1 MSGNAYIFQRIEKKY
16 MLTKEQ
22 YESFITAI
30 EPYMA
35 IDKYGLSKI
44 CNIYFDTA
52 DDELVR
58 RSNEKTVYKEKM
70 RLRSYGVPGMDDV
83 VYLELK
89 KKYKDV
95 VYKRRVALRLAD
107 AEAYLYSGVQPDLK
121 EKQNINRWVEAQ
133 ILREIDYFISF
144 YRTKPRI
151 YIAYDRMAWYG
162 KEDKEFRMTFDAHI
176 RSRREHLS
184 LMFGDEAEE
193 LFKKEYRLLEIKA
206 AGAYPMWLVKVL
218 GELDVYPV
226 SFSKYGTIYRKEFA
240 DCHAGRIAGADLSGC
255 IGKSFFVKGGV
266 NNVYQYN

>member
-58 RSNEKTVYKEKM
+58 RSNEKPVYKEKM

-107 AEAYLYSGVQPDLK
+107 AEAYLYSG
-121 EKQNINRWVEAQ
+121 
-133 ILREIDYFISF
+133 
-144 YRTKPRI
+144 
-151 YIAYDRMAWYG
+151 G
-162 KEDKEFRMTFDAHI
+162 
-176 RSRREHLS
+176 S
-184 LMFGDEAEE
+184 L
-193 LFKKEYRLLEIKA
+193 I
-206 AGAYPMWLVKVL
+206 
-218 GELDVYPV
+218 
-226 SFSKYGTIYRKEFA
+226 
-240 DCHAGRIAGADLSGC
+240 
-255 IGKSFFVKGGV
+255 
-266 NNVYQYN
+266 